1 MHVAV
6 LAWQA
11 RILLAV
17 GLGALALGLACG
29 VDPLTATWRA
39 AGAAWLA
46 TWIGGWLLRLMAEVV
61 ATGLAEAANA
71 TEVSTPPA
79 AVRRTGP
86 AR

>member
-1 MHVAV
+1 MHLAV

-46 TWIGGWLLRLMAEVV
+46 TWIGGWLLRLMAEVI

-71 TEVSTPPA
+71 EAPVPPA
-79 AVRRTGP
+79 AARRTGP
-86 AR
+86 GR